1 MGRSAEGKR
10 DGGKGSRGR
19 GVKRSKTASHS
30 KKARMAFSA
39 RLHGHGVLGIL
50 HSIENSLLTNINK
63 RIDKESIDSVLTS
76 IEQARRALVSG
87 LIRHR
92 RFLMAESKLK
102 GHS

>member
-39 RLHGHGVLGIL
+39 RLHGHGHGVLGIL

-63 RIDKESIDSVLTS
+63 RIEY
-76 IEQARRALVSG
+76 RHG
-87 LIRHR
+87 IREG
-92 RFLMAESKLK
+92 A
-102 GHS
+102 

>member
-30 KKARMAFSA
+30 KKARMV
-39 RLHGHGVLGIL
+39 REHGHRVLGIL

-76 IEQARRALVSG
+76 VEQLS
-87 LIRHR
+87 
-92 RFLMAESKLK
+92 
-102 GHS
+102 